1 MFSRIAYTFDLPDY
15 SPRELALIFMKYLT
29 RHGWSIRETSLDEIA
44 EVFAQVP
51 PTMRKH
57 FNGAASLLPVAPFG
71 RGRPKC

>member
-15 SPRELALIFMKYLT
+15 SPRELALIFRKYLA

-51 PTMRKH
+51 STIRKDI
-57 FNGAASLLPVAPFG
+57 NGASSLLPVPLL
-71 RGRPKC
+71 RGRHKC